1 MIPRYVDWNSHLI
14 CGLHEKLTDPE
25 DALDGI
31 LYLCET
37 YGVNTLCMMPVFT
50 PFVHTASHFILK
62 RDRALERIQ
71 KAYHDRLENGYK
83 LNSKDQRLKHIKI
96 LKAACVALEPGCHEI
111 KDLHRLAIRLGGL
124 DYLPIRLPITE
135 FHDSIDLEINRLLYR
150 AGFHLWFVSF
160 DVACTLYPPE
170 IIQKLM
176 RIKDSVFQFNYRSLE
191 DPEIREIIQALLDRN
206 VPVLLGTS
214 LDCPAK
220 AYHYDISYYAS
231 LVEKYFSKKSQL
243 RLMRYYT
250 RIPSSHPKIF
260 MI

>member
-14 CGLHEKLTDPE
+14 SGLHEKLTSPE
-25 DALDGI
+25 DALEGLI
-31 LYLCET
+31 YLCET
-37 YGVNTLCMMPVFT
+37 YGVNTFCMMPVFT
-50 PFVHTASHFILK
+50 PFVQTASHFILK
-62 RDRALERIQ
+62 RDRSLERIQ
-71 KAYHDRLENGYK
+71 NAYRERLENGYH

-96 LKAACVALEPGCHEI
+96 MKSTCVALEPGCHEI
-111 KDLHRLAIRLGGL
+111 KDLHRLTVPFCGL

-150 AGFHLWFVSF
+150 TGFHLWFVSF

-176 RIKDSVFQFNYRSLE
+176 RIKNSVFQFNYRSLE
-191 DPEIREIIQALLDRN
+191 NPSIRAIIQALLDQN
-206 VPVLLGTS
+206 APVLFGTS

-220 AYHYDISYYAS
+220 AYHYDVSYYAS
-231 LVEKYFSKKSQL
+231 LVEKYFPKKSQY

-250 RIPSSHPKIF
+250 RIPSSHPKTLLI
-260 MI
+260 